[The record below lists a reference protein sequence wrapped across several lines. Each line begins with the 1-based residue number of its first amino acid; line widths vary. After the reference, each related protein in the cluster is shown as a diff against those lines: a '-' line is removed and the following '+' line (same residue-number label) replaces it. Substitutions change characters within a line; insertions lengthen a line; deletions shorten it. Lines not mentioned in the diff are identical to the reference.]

1 MSEIK
6 IIAHSILSMM
16 DKIVQGKVQNSIVI
30 TMYQKMILPFF
41 ARQIERTP
49 DAEIKVHLQF
59 AYDQLKPYFEKKQV
73 KEMIDEGNK
82 LSGFNLH
89 AHGLL
94 EKEGDYF

>member
-30 TMYQKMILPFF
+30 GMYQKLILPFF
-41 ARQIERTP
+41 AHQIERTP
-49 DAEIKVHLQF
+49 DAEIKVHLKF
-59 AYDQLKPYFEKKQV
+59 AYDQLKPYFEKKQM
-73 KEMIDEGNK
+73 KEMIDEADQ
-82 LSGFNLH
+82 LSGFKLKDH
-89 AHGLL
+89 HLL